1 MSVGQEGG
9 GGPVTNFLLLRFLI
23 RARAALVLAAAF
35 VAALTS
41 ARGAEAPSDTTGF
54 AADLATFHA
63 DREQRLQSDTGWL
76 TVAGLYWLVPGE
88 NPFGTAADNL
98 IRLPEGSAP
107 EHAGS
112 FILDGERVR
121 VRVAG
126 EVTVTT
132 NGEPVRE
139 LELVSDR
146 DGRPTLLALAD
157 LRMFVIHRTKGLAV
171 RLRDLN
177 APARRA
183 FQGIESYPADPS
195 WRVTGRMLAGAPPAA
210 LVIPSV
216 IGTVD
221 TLASPG
227 AVEFE
232 RAGKQYRLHPV
243 IEDSASGE
251 LFFIF
256 KDQTAGEETYPGG
269 RFLYADAPSPA
280 GTVILDFNRAVSP
293 PCACHRFRH
302 LSLAA
307 ARERARP
314 ARDRG
319 REIPVARVI

>member
-1 MSVGQEGG
+1 MSAGQEGG
-9 GGPVTNFLLLRFLI
+9 GRPVTNFLLLRFLI
-23 RARAALVLAAAF
+23 RARVLTFLLLAAG
-35 VAALTS
+35 L
-41 ARGAEAPSDTTGF
+41 ARAAEAPSDTTGF
-54 AADLATFHA
+54 AAELVQFHA
-63 DREQRLQSDTGWL
+63 EREQRLQSDTGWL

-107 EHAGS
+107 AHAGS
-112 FILDGERVR
+112 FLLDGDRVR
-121 VRVAG
+121 VRIAG
-126 EVTVTT
+126 EVTVTS

-146 DGRPTLLALAD
+146 DGKPTLLTLAD
-157 LRMFVIHRTKGLAV
+157 LRMFVIHRTKGFAV

-177 APARRA
+177 APGRRA
-183 FQGIESYPADPS
+183 FQGIESYPGDPS
-195 WRVTGRMLAGAPPAA
+195 WRVVGRLLQGSPPAA

-221 TLASPG
+221 TMASPG

-232 RAGKQYRLHPV
+232 RAGKKYRLHPV

-256 KDQTAGEETYPGG
+256 KDQTTGEETYPGG
-269 RFLYADAPSPA
+269 RFLYADAPAPS

-293 PCACHRFRH
+293 PCAFTAFATCP
-302 LSLAA
+302 LPPPENALAL
-307 ARERARP
+307 
-314 ARDRG
+314 
-319 REIPVARVI
+319 RVTAGEKYRSHE

>member
-1 MSVGQEGG
+1 MSAGQEGG
-9 GGPVTNFLLLRFLI
+9 GRPVTNFLCVRFLM
-23 RARAALVLAAAF
+23 RAGAALFLAAAF
-35 VAALTS
+35 VAPV
-41 ARGAEAPSDTTGF
+41 ARAAEAPSDTTGF
-54 AADLATFHA
+54 TAELARFHA
-63 DREQRLQSDTGWL
+63 EREQRLQSDTGWL

-98 IRLPEGSAP
+98 IRLPASSAP
-107 EHAGS
+107 AHAGS
-112 FILDGERVR
+112 FVLDGDRVR

-132 NGEPVRE
+132 NGEPVHE

-146 DGRPTLLALAD
+146 DGKPTLLTLAD
-157 LRMFVIHRTKGLAV
+157 LRLFVIHRTKGFAV

-177 APARRA
+177 APARRT

-195 WRVTGRMLAGAPPAA
+195 WRVTGRLLAGSPPAA

-221 TLASPG
+221 TMASPG

-232 RAGKQYRLHPV
+232 RAGKKYRLHPV

-256 KDQTAGEETYPGG
+256 KDQTTGEETYPGG
-269 RFLYADAPSPA
+269 RFLYADAPAPS

-293 PCACHRFRH
+293 PCAFTAFATCP
-302 LSLAA
+302 LPPPENALAL
-307 ARERARP
+307 
-314 ARDRG
+314 
-319 REIPVARVI
+319 RVTAGEKYRSHE